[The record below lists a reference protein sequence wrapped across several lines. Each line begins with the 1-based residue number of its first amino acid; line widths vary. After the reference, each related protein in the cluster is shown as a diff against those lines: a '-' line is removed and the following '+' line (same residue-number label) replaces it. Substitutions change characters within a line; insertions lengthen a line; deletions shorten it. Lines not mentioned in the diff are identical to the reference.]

1 MKLKDVDES
10 LLTNNVAPRTPVF
23 CLGVKLGRN
32 SSLGKLVATD
42 FTAVSS
48 LISVDNPH
56 SIEELMLGGNVVM
69 EFDISTRVLEDI
81 ANDYHKH
88 SGAHLFEMGNS
99 NENGNTFY
107 LLKEKFCLLDLWVH
121 YSRKSL
127 SKITALAKQSPVIHQ
142 EYPLR
147 GDIEDVIS
155 GILSLPTPFLAAHI
169 EALKR
174 ILPKRFEQELET
186 ALKDSKPSSNLEVQ
200 PRQVVVKTECK
211 ELNDT
216 LFQNDSILSLTR
228 SMNSNLNNI
237 HIQSSVPYDDDT
249 EISSSSKPIQ
259 SLKQEEID
267 ISQPS
272 QSLNISQPSQSLSQP
287 TQDPHPIDISQLTQI
302 SQLTEPDQLFPLSE
316 SSKESDGSTIYS
328 LRYLNEKF
336 PVIEPHHF
344 YKAKGY
350 LVGCIPEEFELLC
363 AKGYDYN
370 RVKGDYTLTDPM
382 MKPLELIITDINPKS
397 EGEFIL
403 DETNS
408 LTITL
413 QDDGLLEFF
422 KVRSIESLY
431 INIARLSE
439 TFYDSNKVKL
449 AQFTLFKKP
458 VKWGSIPSYAWGAS
472 NLSIDNLI

>member
-10 LLTNNVAPRTPVF
+10 LLTSDATPRTPVF

-42 FTAVSS
+42 FTVVSS

-56 SIEELMLGGNVVM
+56 SIEELLLGANVVM

-99 NENGNTFY
+99 NDNGNTFY
-107 LLKEKFCLLDLWVH
+107 LLKEKFCLLDLWAH

-142 EYPLR
+142 NYPLR
-147 GDIEDVIS
+147 EDIED
-155 GILSLPTPFLAAHI
+155 ILKEVLRLPTSFLAAHY
-169 EALKR
+169 EALKQ
-174 ILPKRFEQELET
+174 IFPKHFEKELEA
-186 ALKDSKPSSNLEVQ
+186 ALKDSKPSSSLELQ
-200 PRQVVVKTECK
+200 PRQVVVKTESK

-216 LFQNDSILSLTR
+216 LFPNDSISSITK
-228 SMNSNLNNI
+228 SMNSNLNNV

-249 EISSSSKPIQ
+249 QISSSSKPSQ
-259 SLKQEEID
+259 NLKQEEID

-272 QSLNISQPSQSLSQP
+272 QNLSQT
-287 TQDPHPIDISQLTQI
+287 TQDPIDISQLTQV

-316 SSKESDGSTIYS
+316 SSKESDGSTVYS

-336 PVIEPHHF
+336 LVVEPHHF

-350 LVGCIPEEFELLC
+350 IVGCIPEEFELLC

-370 RVKGDYTLTDPM
+370 KVKGDYTLTDPM

-397 EGEFIL
+397 DGEFIL

-439 TFYDSNKVKL
+439 TFYDNNKVRL
-449 AQFTLFKKP
+449 TQFTLFKKP
-458 VKWGSIPSYAWGAS
+458 VKWGSVPGYVWGAS
-472 NLSIDNLI
+472 NLSIDDLI